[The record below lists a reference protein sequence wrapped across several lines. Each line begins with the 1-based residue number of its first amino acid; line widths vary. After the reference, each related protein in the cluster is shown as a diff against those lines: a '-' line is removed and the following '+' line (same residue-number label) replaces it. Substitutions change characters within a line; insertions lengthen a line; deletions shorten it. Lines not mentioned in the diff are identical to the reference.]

1 MEPAGHIDPPE
12 WMRTAGARAV
22 AAALSGGGAPV
33 RFVGGCVRDAV
44 LGRQAKDVDLAT
56 PEPPQRV
63 MDLLAEAGIRAIPTG
78 IAHGTITAVV
88 GREHFEITTLRR
100 DVDTDGRHATVAFT
114 GDWAEDAARRDFTIN
129 ALFCDADGTLFDP
142 MGGLADIKTG
152 TVRFV
157 GDAAMRIAEDHLR
170 ILRFF
175 RFFAHYGKGEPDS
188 DGLAACTRLAPTL
201 KALSAERIAAEI
213 LGLLTAPGPAATVR
227 LMADAGVMAQI
238 LPEGT
243 HIGALGNLCSAEEEA
258 GGMAEVGA
266 GVVADPLRRLAA
278 LLGAPSGPDGDLARS
293 VAERLRLSNVQAK
306 RLTHMMAPGVTIAAR
321 AAESQLRRA
330 LYKLGRDAFTDAV
343 LLTWA
348 QTGDT
353 GEAFSGHLA
362 QTAKWTVPRFPLRG
376 ADALE
381 LGAPHGPRVGELL
394 AQVEAW
400 WIEGGLA
407 AGREDCLARLK
418 ELVVG

>member
-12 WMRTAGARAV
+12 WMRTPGAQDV

-44 LGRQAKDVDLAT
+44 LGRRAKDIDLAT

-63 MDLLAEAGIRAIPTG
+63 IDLLARAGIRAIPTG

-100 DVDTDGRHATVAFT
+100 DVSTDGRHATVAFT
-114 GDWAEDAARRDFTIN
+114 DDWAEDAARRDFTIN

-213 LGLLTAPGPAATVR
+213 L
-227 LMADAGVMAQI
+227 
-238 LPEGT
+238 E
-243 HIGALGNLCSAEEEA
+243 IGRASC
-258 GGMAEVGA
+258 
-266 GVVADPLRRLAA
+266 R
-278 LLGAPSGPDGDLARS
+278 
-293 VAERLRLSNVQAK
+293 ERV
-306 RLTHMMAPGVTIAAR
+306 
-321 AAESQLRRA
+321 
-330 LYKLGRDAFTDAV
+330 
-343 LLTWA
+343 
-348 QTGDT
+348 
-353 GEAFSGHLA
+353 
-362 QTAKWTVPRFPLRG
+362 
-376 ADALE
+376 
-381 LGAPHGPRVGELL
+381 
-394 AQVEAW
+394 
-400 WIEGGLA
+400 
-407 AGREDCLARLK
+407 
-418 ELVVG
+418 

>member
-12 WMRTAGARAV
+12 WMRTAGAQKV

-44 LGRQAKDVDLAT
+44 LGRRAKDLDLAT

-63 MDLLAEAGIRAIPTG
+63 LELLADAGIRAIPTG
-78 IAHGTITAVV
+78 IAHGTVTAVA
-88 GREHFEITTLRR
+88 GGEHFEITTLRR
-100 DVDTDGRHATVAFT
+100 DVSTDGRHATVAFT
-114 GDWAEDAARRDFTIN
+114 GDWVEDAARRDFTIN

-142 MGGLADIKTG
+142 MGGLADIETG

-157 GDAAMRIAEDHLR
+157 GDAATRIEEDHLR

-175 RFFAHYGKGEPDS
+175 RFFAHYGKGAPDA

-201 KALSAERIAAEI
+201 KTLSAERVAGEI
-213 LGLLTAPGPAATVR
+213 LGLLTAPGPAATVT

-238 LPEGT
+238 LPEAT
-243 HIGALGNLCSAEEEA
+243 HIVALANLCAAEEA
-258 GGMAEVGA
+258 A
-266 GVVADPLRRLAA
+266 GVEADSVRRLAA

-293 VAERLRLSNVQAK
+293 AAERLKLSNAQGN
-306 RLTHMMAPGVTIAAR
+306 RLTQMMAPGVTIAAR
-321 AAESQLRRA
+321 APEPELRRA
-330 LYKLGRDAFTDAV
+330 LYKLGREGFADAV

-348 QTGDT
+348 QSGDG
-353 GEAFSGHLA
+353 GEAFSGHLV
-362 QTAKWTVPRFPLRG
+362 QTAKWPVPSFPLRG
-376 ADALE
+376 SDALT
-381 LGAPHGPRVGELL
+381 LGVAPGPRVGELL
-394 AQVEAW
+394 SEVEAW

-407 AGREDCLARLK
+407 ASHGDCLAKLK
-418 ELVVG
+418 ELL

>member
-12 WMRTAGARAV
+12 WMRTTGAQKV

-56 PEPPQRV
+56 PEPPRRILE
-63 MDLLAEAGIRAIPTG
+63 LLAGAGIRAIPTG
-78 IAHGTITAVV
+78 IEHGTVTAVA

-100 DVDTDGRHATVAFT
+100 DVSTDGRRATVAFT
-114 GDWAEDAARRDFTIN
+114 DDWVEDAARRDFTIN
-129 ALFCDADGTLFDP
+129 ALFCDVDGTLFDP

-157 GDAAMRIAEDHLR
+157 GDAGTRIQEDHLR

-188 DGLAACTRLAPTL
+188 DGLAACTRLAPAL
-201 KALSAERIAAEI
+201 KALSAERIAGEI
-213 LGLLTAPGPAATVR
+213 LGLLAAPSPAATVS

-238 LPEGT
+238 LPEAT
-243 HIGALGNLCSAEEEA
+243 HIGALANLGAAEEEA
-258 GGMAEVGA
+258 GAMA
-266 GVVADPLRRLAA
+266 GVGGGMGADPLRRLAA
-278 LLGAPSGPDGDLARS
+278 LLGAPGGPDGDLARS
-293 VAERLRLSNVQAK
+293 VVERFRLSRVQGK
-306 RLTHMMAPGVTIAAR
+306 RLTQMMAPGVTIAA
-321 AAESQLRRA
+321 AATAPELRRA
-330 LYKLGRDAFTDAV
+330 LHKLGRDGFSDVV

-348 QTGDT
+348 KAGDP

-362 QTAKWTVPRFPLRG
+362 QTAKWSVPRFPLRG
-376 ADALE
+376 ADALK
-381 LGAPHGPRVGELL
+381 LGVPHGPRVGELL
-394 AQVEAW
+394 SEIEAW
-400 WIEGGLA
+400 WIEGDFTA
-407 AGREDCLARLK
+407 SREACLARLK
-418 ELVVG
+418 ELT